1 MPSTIAQSVGVDIAK
16 DTLEV
21 HLHPAGK
28 VSRFANDAKGCAAL
42 IAWLKGFEVVRVAF
56 EPTGAYHRAFERRLA
71 EAGLPLVKVNPRQAR
86 RFAEAIGR
94 HAKLVLGPASGRT
107 RGTDAVDAAMLAR
120 FAALLEPPVRP
131 VVSATLDAMKALQ
144 VARRALVKDRVAA
157 RNRDHRH
164 RSALLKRH
172 ARERLRQ
179 IDRQLAAIDA
189 ALHAELAAD
198 HALQARFA
206 ILVSIPGVGEAT
218 AFAMLIEMPELGA
231 LEPKAA
237 ASLAGLAPI
246 ARDSGQRSGKRCIR
260 GGRAHLRQALYMPA
274 LVANRFNAAKGQVRR
289 LTRRRQTAQAGAH
302 RDHAQA
308 DNPRQCP
315 HPRRPH
321 MVAITRLTKHGY
333 SRERRGWRRRC
344 SSRSATARPR

>member
-16 DTLEV
+16 DPLEV

-28 VSRFANDAKGCAAL
+28 ASRFANDAKGCAAL
-42 IAWLKGFEVVRVAF
+42 IAWLKGLEVVRVAF

-94 HAKLVLGPASGRT
+94 HAK
-107 RGTDAVDAAMLAR
+107 TDAVDAAMLAR

-131 VVSATLDAMKALQ
+131 VVSVTLDAMKELQ

-189 ALHAELAAD
+189 ALHAKLAAD
-198 HALQARFA
+198 RALQARFA

-274 LVANRFNAAKGQVRR
+274 LVAIRFNAAMKAKYDALRAAGKPPKLA
-289 LTRRRQTAQAGAH
+289 LTAIMRKLIILANALI
-302 RDHAQA
+302 RDGRIWSPLPA
-308 DNPRQCP
+308 
-315 HPRRPH
+315 
-321 MVAITRLTKHGY
+321 
-333 SRERRGWRRRC
+333 
-344 SSRSATARPR
+344 